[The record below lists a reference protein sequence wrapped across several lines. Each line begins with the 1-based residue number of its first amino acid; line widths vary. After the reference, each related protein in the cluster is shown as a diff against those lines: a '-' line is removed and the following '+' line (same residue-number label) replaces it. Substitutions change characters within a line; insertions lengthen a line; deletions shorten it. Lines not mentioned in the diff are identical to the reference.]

1 MDKKKLE
8 IMLQRCVG
16 FREPK
21 LELEQ
26 YVTPAPLAAELLIL
40 ANLKG
45 DIHTKVV
52 YDLGCGTGRLGIG
65 AALLGARLVIC
76 VDRDSSALAIAK
88 KNAEKFALDNIEFIL
103 ADVRDISGSADTV
116 VQNPPFGVH
125 VRGADRA
132 FLEKAL
138 EIAPVVYS
146 IHKRET
152 RDFVLRYVRELGGK
166 VAELMPVSFELPRS
180 YDFHRKER
188 KFIEVDIYRIRR
200 LRDG

>member
-1 MDKKKLE
+1 MDKKRLE
-8 IMLQRCVG
+8 ILLQRCEG
-16 FREPK
+16 FSEPK

-26 YVTPAPLAAELLIL
+26 YLTPAPLAAELLIL
-40 ANLKG
+40 AHLKG
-45 DIHTKVV
+45 DIGGKVV

-65 AALLGARLVIC
+65 AALLGAERVVC
-76 VDRDSSALAIAK
+76 VDSDSSAIKLAE

-116 VQNPPFGVH
+116 LQNPPFGVH
-125 VRGADRA
+125 VKGADRA

-146 IHKRET
+146 IHKRES
-152 RDFVLRYVRELGGK
+152 RGFVLRYVRELGGR
-166 VAELMPVSFELPRS
+166 VAELKPVRLELPRS

-188 KFIEVDIYRIRR
+188 KFIEVDIYRI
-200 LRDG
+200 LEA